1 MSKTF
6 EIIFSG
12 QVQGVGFRP
21 YVYNLAHR
29 YGLSGFVSNN
39 ENGVIIHVS
48 GASDAIQS
56 FYKQVLS
63 DPPQVARITGSS
75 CAEIPFRS
83 FEKFEI
89 TPSNKAKKL
98 NLLLTPDFAIC
109 YQCKEEL
116 IDPANKRYHYP
127 FTTCVNCGPR
137 WSVTKTF
144 PFERENT
151 SLDAYTMCTECNSE
165 YADPEDRRF
174 HSQTNTCKNCGIPIF
189 LTDHMNKV
197 IPFARQELFPHLAT
211 LIKKG
216 NIVAIK
222 NTSGYLLCCD
232 AANEAVIRRLRQR
245 KQRPTKPFAI
255 MYPSL
260 QVLEQELAVSEDE
273 KNELTGVQSPIVL
286 ISSKNFTGKL
296 YLDQIASGLN
306 YLGLMLPYSGILH
319 LLAQHLHIPV
329 VATSGNI
336 HGSPVISD
344 NRTALE
350 QLAGVADY
358 FVQHHLDILN
368 PQDDSVFKYSPKY
381 RQKICM
387 RRSRGFAP
395 SYFGPI
401 APCGEKILALG
412 AHLKSSISFLPN
424 NHLYIS
430 QYLGN
435 LDNADVYE
443 RFTQTVGNFLT
454 LFEQEPEVILV
465 DSHPQYNSTV
475 FGMELAREINK
486 PVIAVQHHKAHFA
499 AVLGEHKLF
508 SANKK
513 VLGVVW
519 DGTGYGEDGQIW
531 GGEFFIYEDRGI
543 KRAHHF
549 SYFDWIAG
557 DKMSKEPRIS
567 FFSLCDTELS
577 DLVIGKFNDQ
587 ELALYR
593 VLIQKNTLKT
603 SSVGRL
609 FDAVASLLNICDK
622 NTYEGEAAILLE
634 NRITSYTLRSCK
646 SYLDVLED
654 GIISSH
660 NLFKNICLDF
670 ISGNSKTQIITNFFY
685 TLTKLI
691 FTIADSNNTRDIALS
706 GGVFQ
711 NATLVDML
719 YEVGEKKY
727 NLYFNQELSPNDENI
742 SFGQIMVHLNCKEA

>member
-21 YVYNLAHR
+21 YVYNLAHK

-56 FYKQVLS
+56 LYKRILS
-63 DPPQVARITGSS
+63 DPPQVARIIGSS
-75 CAEIPFRS
+75 CAEIPYRC

-89 TPSNKAKKL
+89 LPSNKTNKL

-109 YQCKEEL
+109 SECKEEL
-116 IDPANKRYHYP
+116 MSPVNRRYQYP

-137 WSVTKTF
+137 WSVTNTF

-151 SLDAYTMCTECNSE
+151 SLDAYVMCTECNSE
-165 YADPEDRRF
+165 YANPEDRRF
-174 HSQTNTCKNCGIPIF
+174 HSQTNTCTHCGIPIF
-189 LTDHMNKV
+189 LTDHRNKV
-197 IPFARQELFPHLAT
+197 IPLSRQELFPHLAL

-232 AANEAVIRRLRQR
+232 AANEAAIRRLRQR
-245 KQRPTKPFAI
+245 KHRPNKPFAI
-255 MYPSL
+255 LYPSL
-260 QVLEQELAVSEDE
+260 QLLEQELFVSEEE
-273 KNELTGVQSPIVL
+273 KKELTGVQSPIVL
-286 ISSKNFTGKL
+286 ISSKYFRGKL
-296 YLDQIASGLN
+296 CLDQIASGLS
-306 YLGLMLPYSGILH
+306 YLGVMLPYSGILQ
-319 LLAQHLHIPV
+319 LLAEHLHIPV

-350 QLAGVADY
+350 QLDGVADY
-358 FVQHHLDILN
+358 FVQHHLNIVN
-368 PQDDSVFKYSPKY
+368 PQDDSVIKFSPKY
-381 RQKICM
+381 RQKICI
-387 RRSRGFAP
+387 RRSRGYAP
-395 SYFGPI
+395 SYFGPL
-401 APCGEKILALG
+401 AHSGEKILALG

-435 LDNADVYE
+435 LDNADVYD
-443 RFTQTVGNFLT
+443 RFTTTVRYFLT
-454 LFEQEPEVILV
+454 LFEQKPEVILV

-475 FGMELAREINK
+475 FGREFAREINR

-499 AVLGEHKLF
+499 SVLGEHELF

-519 DGTGYGEDGQIW
+519 DGTGYGDDGQIW
-531 GGEFFIYEDRGI
+531 GGEFFIYEDRAI
-543 KRAHHF
+543 KRSNHF

-567 FFSLCDTELS
+567 FLTLCDTELYH
-577 DLVIGKFNDQ
+577 LVNDKFDAQ
-587 ELALYR
+587 ELALYQ
-593 VLIQKNTLKT
+593 VLIQKKVLKT

-634 NRITSYTLRSCK
+634 NRTTSNTISSCK
-646 SYLDVLED
+646 SYLDVSED

-660 NLFKNICLDF
+660 TLFKNLCLDF
-670 ISGNSKTQIITNFFY
+670 VSGNSATQIITNFFY

-691 FTIADSNNTRDIALS
+691 FSIADRNDTRDIALS

-719 YEVGEKKY
+719 YDVGEKKY
-727 NLYFNQELSPNDENI
+727 NLYFNRQLSPNDENI
-742 SFGQIMVHLNCKEA
+742 SFGQVMAYLNCKEA